1 MARFLRTAAS
11 DGFPIEVVS
20 GDIGSLALER
30 GPWTAVVSSDS
41 SYLSH
46 GGGSSGSIWSAAGL
60 DEDLAKRFQLPL
72 HLGSVVETEA
82 GRLPSRA
89 ILHAVTLE
97 TDSRARLSLE
107 QCELLFRNLL
117 GRIAAL
123 VQGCEPRRVLMPIVG
138 SGRAGLA
145 DSVVLEQI
153 AILAAKLDP
162 VGVKVFVAVQPD
174 TDANAVL
181 SQLRR
186 AYGIIDV
193 PIDLDDWLELP
204 SEPLARLWVLFSA
217 IEQLLLELEPSQ
229 SDARSRRHSL
239 GSLWSALTPQIPVA
253 AGDAGESHALE
264 AIRLIPEI
272 IDARNRIVHGLA
284 ESSPDAILLNTAAS
298 ALKGLIF
305 AITRNLLAGPS
316 GPLPSDHVR
325 TVLRKRR
332 VAVTGGGRTRVWQG
346 WSASILPEQT
356 TPRITP
362 TPASPAAS
370 ERSTARDRPADLGVQ
385 PSAAAGAPRAS
396 LPKMRASM
404 RASRSAARAPLPPE
418 WNWAG
423 ETSWPSR
430 LDGGSDSPATPAPN
444 PVRKLAKLLR
454 ALPGE
459 ELARLLA
466 RLDADDYRGDDD
478 KRLIEYCTRVD
489 PADILDD
496 FGSTQLAKLLAR
508 EFQTNAK
515 PNATVSQLRDQL
527 LHHLGF
533 RIPDSYPGLSESLEE
548 FRRRRTQL
556 RTGRTAEVRENVMWA
571 AARLERCI
579 RDLLRFMCLY
589 LFGHGPEV
597 HFKALR
603 SGATSKDFNKAT
615 MGTLFNCLEQLAKE
629 IESSANSGTDGSDHP
644 LKELQGP
651 LSATRLA
658 PKGLEGITK
667 LRNDF
672 THFEKLGDHRDDARE
687 AKRFFDWTIGLL
699 EHWQDADPPIYPTTI
714 VVEEIRYDQWNRRT
728 VKART
733 DHGHE
738 EIIVCEDALTPGDTY
753 FMYPLSN
760 PLRVDPILIG
770 FRPEE

>member
-46 GGGSSGSIWSAAGL
+46 GGGSSGSIWNAAGL
-60 DEDLAKRFQLPL
+60 DEELANEFQLPL

-123 VQGCEPRRVLMPIVG
+123 VQGHEPRRVLMPIVG
-138 SGRAGLA
+138 SGGAGLA
-145 DSVVLEQI
+145 ESVVLEQI

-162 VGVKVFVAVQPD
+162 AGVKVFVAVQPV
-174 TDANAVL
+174 TDDSAVL

-193 PIDLDDWLELP
+193 PIDLGDWLDMP
-204 SEPLARLWVLFSA
+204 PEPLARLWVLISA
-217 IEQLLLELEPSQ
+217 IERLLLELQPSQ
-229 SDARSRRHSL
+229 SDAQPRRQSL
-239 GSLWSALTPQIPVA
+239 ASTWSAVA
-253 AGDAGESHALE
+253 PLLPATACEAGDSHALE

-272 IDARNRIVHGLA
+272 IDARNRIAHGIA

-305 AITRNLLAGPS
+305 AITRNMLGSSSGHLTPDRAQTILRERRGP
-316 GPLPSDHVR
+316 
-325 TVLRKRR
+325 
-332 VAVTGGGRTRVWQG
+332 VTLWDRTRLWRG
-346 WSASILPEQT
+346 WGASISPAQPT
-356 TPRITP
+356 SRITP
-362 TPASPAAS
+362 TPTSPAAS
-370 ERSTARDRPADLGVQ
+370 ERPTDRDRPADLGVQ
-385 PSAAAGAPRAS
+385 PSASAGARPRAP
-396 LPKMRASM
+396 LPKV
-404 RASRSAARAPLPPE
+404 RASRSAASAPPPPE
-418 WNWAG
+418 WNWVG
-423 ETSWPSR
+423 EALWPSR
-430 LDGGSDSPATPAPN
+430 PDGGNDAPAAPAPN

-508 EFQTNAK
+508 ELQTNAK

-533 RIPDSYPGLSESLEE
+533 RIPGSYPGLSESLEE

-556 RTGRTAEVRENVMWA
+556 RTGRTAEVRENVRWA
-571 AARLERCI
+571 AVRLERCI

-597 HFKALR
+597 HFKGLL
-603 SGATSKDFNKAT
+603 SGAASKDFNKAT
-615 MGTLFNCLEQLAKE
+615 MGTLFSCLEQLAKE
-629 IESSANSGTDGSDHP
+629 IERSANSDTDGNDPP

-687 AKRFFDWTIGLL
+687 AKWFFDRTIELL
-699 EHWQDADPPIYPTTI
+699 EHWLDADPPIYPTTI